1 LIFNAIKRGI
11 RDMPSLVDTYANL
24 KHFEVANK
32 PLGKE
37 EIKGEREGERGR
49 ERALKRTH

>member
-1 LIFNAIKRGI
+1 LIFIVIKRGI
-11 RDMPSLVDTYANL
+11 RDMPPLVDTYANL

-37 EIKGEREGERGR
+37 EIKRERERER